1 MITYV
6 PNYYSRFKCIAD
18 KCQHTCCKGWEID
31 VDDESMERFA
41 KYENIISKIKDNSF
55 ILEGA
60 EERCPFLR
68 EDLLCQMIIDH
79 GEDFICNICKD
90 HPRFR
95 NYYDDRIEM
104 GVGLCCE
111 ATCDLII
118 DNKEPFALE
127 PQAPLSQE
135 ISVLNQFDTDI
146 LSRLDSIDSVKFE
159 ASESISM
166 YQDMEV
172 LDEDCAKVIAAC
184 KRDENEVNKFISV
197 HKSQF
202 EQIAIYYAYRYPKM
216 PSFAVEACKV
226 IAGCAIEIGGSIKS
240 IKEAARIYSS
250 EVEYSDVNMEIIEDV
265 FMLFGEDEDDD

>member
-6 PNYYSRFKCIAD
+6 PNYYGRFKCIAD

-31 VDDESMERFA
+31 VDEKSMERFA
-41 KYENIISKIKDNSF
+41 AFEDIISKVKDNSF

-60 EERCPFLR
+60 SERCPFLR

-79 GEDFICNICKD
+79 GEDFICDICKD

-111 ATCDLII
+111 ASCDLII
-118 DNKEPFALE
+118 DNKEPFLLVPE
-127 PQAPLSQE
+127 KSLSQE
-135 ISVLNQFDTDI
+135 IAILNQFDTDI
-146 LSRLDSIDSVKFE
+146 LIRFDAISQLKLE
-159 ASESISM
+159 TSESISM

-172 LDEDCAKVIAAC
+172 LDEECAKVIAAC
-184 KRDENEVNKFISV
+184 ERDEDKISKFISE

-265 FMLFGEDEDDD
+265 FMPFVEDEDDD